1 MVIINAIAPV
11 FLLILLGKG
20 LEHLRFFPEHFLDQ
34 LNRFVYY
41 LALPALL
48 VSRISQAQFE
58 FGTTIRMVSL
68 FFIATLL
75 TLIIAWL
82 LGRAQR
88 LTPAKAGAFM
98 QGSFR
103 GNGVFVGL
111 PIILYA
117 AGTLHSDAEQLASVM
132 IAPIVIIFNLLA
144 VTVLLQ
150 CGSLDRSQGHPA
162 AFLTRHLFKNPMIV
176 SCLIGLLINQ
186 IGLPLPPLILR
197 PMDLLGSAALPLI
210 LISIGATLDLDG
222 LRATA
227 APTVI
232 ASVLKVIATPLIGL
246 LLIAPFQLTPSQA
259 LVTLIFLGVPTAGTS
274 YVMAEVLGCDAPL
287 AGRIIALSTLLSFFT
302 LSWLIALSI

>member
-1 MVIINAIAPV
+1 MEIINTIAPV

-20 LEHLRFFPEHFLDQ
+20 LDHLRFFSEHFLDQ

-58 FGTTIRMVSL
+58 FGITIRMVSL

-82 LGRAQR
+82 ISRAQR

-150 CGSLDRSQGHPA
+150 CGSLDRYQGHPA
-162 AFLTRHLFKNPMIV
+162 AFLTRHLFKNPMII
-176 SCLIGLLINQ
+176 SCLVGLFINQ
-186 IGLPLPPLILR
+186 VGLHLPPLILH

-210 LISIGATLDLDG
+210 LLSIGATLDLNG
-222 LRATA
+222 LR
-227 APTVI
+227 
-232 ASVLKVIATPLIGL
+232 G
-246 LLIAPFQLTPSQA
+246 
-259 LVTLIFLGVPTAGTS
+259 
-274 YVMAEVLGCDAPL
+274 
-287 AGRIIALSTLLSFFT
+287 
-302 LSWLIALSI
+302 

>member
-1 MVIINAIAPV
+1 MEIINAIAPV

-20 LEHLRFFPEHFLDQ
+20 LEELRFFPAQFLDQ

-48 VSRISQAQFE
+48 ITRISQAQFE
-58 FGTTIRMVSL
+58 MGSTIRMVSL
-68 FFIATLL
+68 FFIATLT
-75 TLIIAWL
+75 TLLIAWL
-82 LGRAQR
+82 LGRIQR

-117 AGTLHSDAEQLASVM
+117 AGTLHPDAEQLASVM
-132 IAPIVIIFNLLA
+132 IAPIIIIFNLLA

-150 CGSLDRSQGHPA
+150 CGTLDRAQGRPA
-162 AFLTRHLFKNPMIV
+162 VFLAKHLFKNPMIV
-176 SCLIGLLINQ
+176 SCIIGLLINQ
-186 IGLPLPPLILR
+186 LGTPLPPLIER

-210 LISIGATLDLDG
+210 LLSIGATLDLAG
-222 LRATA
+222 LRDTA
-227 APTVI
+227 APTLI
-232 ASVLKVIATPLIGL
+232 ASLLKVIITPLIGL
-246 LLIAPFQLTPSQA
+246 LLITPLQLAPTQA
-259 LVTLIFLGVPTAGTS
+259 MVTLIFLGVPTAGTS
-274 YVMAEVLGCDAPL
+274 YVMAELLGCDAPL

-302 LSWLIALSI
+302 LPWLIALGP